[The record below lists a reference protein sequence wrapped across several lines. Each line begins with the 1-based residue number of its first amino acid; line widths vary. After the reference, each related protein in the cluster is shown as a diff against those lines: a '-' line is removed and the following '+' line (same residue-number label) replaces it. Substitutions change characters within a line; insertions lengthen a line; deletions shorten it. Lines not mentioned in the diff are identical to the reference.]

1 MTRIH
6 RDDSVHGLTACAVVS
21 EAYYCGDSGLF
32 QSVCLRASPPM
43 CARVLEG
50 VRTSTMVTVVI
61 CLFVLMELT
70 AAQPQLNVV
79 YPERDDNQ
87 NYSVVTLS
95 CQESAI
101 SAILVQNAIY
111 QRNGAGLGTVVNVID
126 LTVEDVTFVF
136 TQEQEGWFTCGPN
149 TNNMSPS
156 IGLAGRSERIL
167 SCACC

>member
-1 MTRIH
+1 
-6 RDDSVHGLTACAVVS
+6 
-21 EAYYCGDSGLF
+21 
-32 QSVCLRASPPM
+32 M
-43 CARVLEG
+43 CAWVVLEG
-50 VRTSTMVTVVI
+50 VRMVMVVI
-61 CLFVLMELT
+61 CLFALMELT
-70 AAQPQLNVV
+70 AAQPQLNVA
-79 YPERDDNQ
+79 YTERDNQ

-101 SAILVQNAIY
+101 SAIFVQNAIY

-126 LTVEDVTFVF
+126 LTDEDVTFVF
-136 TQEQEGWFTCGPN
+136 TQEREGWFTCGPN